1 MDKRKIEIVNGNRQK
16 WKLSTN
22 NTNGNHHVCGT
33 KINMGNE
40 KYQNGNRQTAIPQ
53 WD

>member
-1 MDKRKIEIVNGNRQK
+1 MEIVKMGIANENRHGNRQMEI
-16 WKLSTN
+16 
-22 NTNGNHHVCGT
+22 VMCGT